1 MNTVLKEFYTK
12 EDLLHIYRQLVT
24 PRLIEER
31 MLKLLR
37 QNKIAKWFSGIGQEA
52 ISIGVTLSLSD
63 DDFILPMHRN
73 LGVFTS
79 RKVDLYRLFCQL
91 FGKKDGFTQGR
102 ERSFHFGIME
112 HKIIG
117 MISHLGAMLPV
128 ADGLALASKLKQE
141 KSIAVAFTG
150 DGATSEGDFHEA
162 LNLAAV
168 WNLPVIFVVENNGYG
183 LSTPTRE
190 QYACVNIA
198 DKGIGYGIESHIVD
212 GNNVLEV
219 FDTIKS
225 LRASILDNPR
235 PILVEMKT
243 FRMRG
248 HEEASGVAYV
258 PQELFDEWEKKD
270 PIKQFEQR
278 LLNEFSF
285 TETELESER
294 QHLFDT
300 IDQEIEKALNCPLPT
315 PDSINIHTD
324 VLKPF
329 PILEEP
335 ISGIMQERRFVDAVS
350 EGLGKAFQEDDRVLM
365 MGQDVAEYGGVF
377 KVSQNYINRFGKDR
391 VRNTP
396 IIESGAIGA
405 AYGLAL
411 AGFKPVVE
419 MQFADFIT
427 CGYNQI
433 VNNLAKSLYRWSDG
447 INVTIRAPHGAGVG
461 AGPFH
466 SQSPE
471 AWFMQ
476 HPGLKVLVPTS
487 VQDAQDMVYTAIQ
500 DPNPVLIFEHKK
512 LYRSLKEM
520 VSEQPRLID
529 YHKSKLVRSGTDA
542 TIITYGMGVHW
553 ALNHVES
560 QDLIGKVGVLD
571 LRCLS
576 PIDEN
581 GIIEAVK
588 TTGRILLL
596 EEHGGLLG
604 PMSEVSKIILEKAFE
619 YLDAPVLTCSSLP
632 TPVPTN
638 TQLENEYLASAR
650 LRDTL
655 HRVLSY

>member
-1 MNTVLKEFYTK
+1 MNTALKEFYTK

-52 ISIGVTLSLSD
+52 ISIGVTLALHNED
-63 DDFILPMHRN
+63 YILPMHRN

-79 RKVDLYRLFCQL
+79 RNVDLYRLFCQL
-91 FGKKDGFTQGR
+91 FGKNDGFTKGR
-102 ERSFHFGIME
+102 ERSFHFGLME
-112 HKIIG
+112 HHIIG

-128 ADGLALASKLKQE
+128 AAGLSLAAQLRGE
-141 KSIAVAFTG
+141 NRIAVAFTG

-168 WNLPVIFVVENNGYG
+168 WKLPVLFVVENNGYG
-183 LSTPTRE
+183 LSTPTQE
-190 QYACVNIA
+190 QYACKDIA
-198 DKGIGYGIESHIVD
+198 DKGIGYGIESFIVD
-212 GNNVLEV
+212 GNDVLAV
-219 FDTIKS
+219 FEKIS
-225 LRASILDNPR
+225 ELRASILEKPR

-248 HEEASGVAYV
+248 HEEASGIAYV
-258 PQELFDEWEKKD
+258 PQALLDEWGKKD
-270 PIKQFEQR
+270 PIKRFEEKLRNEFGFEQSI
-278 LLNEFSF
+278 F
-285 TETELESER
+285 ESER
-294 QHLFDT
+294 EAIFHQ
-300 IDQEIEKALNCPLPT
+300 IDKDIERALQSPLPT
-315 PDSINIHTD
+315 PNSINLQTD
-324 VLKPF
+324 ILKPYA
-329 PILEEP
+329 PVEEHT
-335 ISGIMQERRFVDAVS
+335 SGKMVERRFVDAIS
-350 EGLGKAFQEDDRVLM
+350 EGLAKAFSEDESVIM
-365 MGQDVAEYGGVF
+365 MGQDIAEYGGVF
-377 KVSQNYINRFGKDR
+377 KVSQNFVQRFGKHR

-411 AGFKPVVE
+411 AGMKPIVE

-427 CGYNQI
+427 CGFNQI
-433 VNNLAKSLYRWSDG
+433 VNNIAKSLYRWSDG

-512 LYRSLKEM
+512 LYRSLKEL
-520 VSEQPRLID
+520 VTESPKLID
-529 YHKSKLVRSGTDA
+529 YHKANWIRKGTDV

-553 ALNHVES
+553 AKEIIEKEN
-560 QDLIGKVGVLD
+560 LIGQIGVLD

-576 PIDEN
+576 PIDTQSIVN
-581 GIIEAVK
+581 AVK
-588 TTGRILLL
+588 ETGKVLLL

-604 PMSEVSKIILEKAFE
+604 PMSEVARIIAEQAFE
-619 YLDAPVLTCSSLP
+619 YLDAPVFTCSSLP

-638 TQLENEYLASAR
+638 TQLEQDFLASAR

-655 HRVLSY
+655 KRVMIY